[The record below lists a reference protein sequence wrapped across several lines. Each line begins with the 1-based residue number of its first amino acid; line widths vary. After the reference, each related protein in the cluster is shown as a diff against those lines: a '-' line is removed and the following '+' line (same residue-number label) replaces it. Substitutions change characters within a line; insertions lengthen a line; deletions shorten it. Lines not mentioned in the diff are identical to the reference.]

1 MLELVFAAA
10 LIAAPVQD
18 DEEPPC
24 SSYGTDDTLSIGAA
38 VAPAR
43 PGGELSLHANEA
55 LHGMVAVPLKCFSRW
70 TSSDP
75 AVTIDAERG
84 KIVIAPEATPGR
96 DVEITGTVGDR
107 TVRTR
112 FRIAPAEGPVL
123 TGFWSQESVDCHGPV
138 PRDPLRELRFSSDGK
153 FAVTFVPFEVR
164 QDYWGAVEFDPAARR
179 IGFVVERGNT
189 VPTHLM
195 LEGQARV
202 EGENRL
208 FLDGVY
214 FGGLDVPPPAEGCR
228 YVFRKR

>member
-1 MLELVFAAA
+1 MLELFFAAA
-10 LIAAPVQD
+10 LIAVPAGQ

-24 SSYGTDDTLSIGAA
+24 EAYGADDSLSIG
-38 VAPAR
+38 VVIAPGR

-75 AVTIDAERG
+75 AVTVAPERG
-84 KIVIAPEATPGR
+84 KIVIGREATPGT
-96 DVEITGTVGDR
+96 DVEITGTLGER

-112 FRIAPAEGPVL
+112 FRVAPAEGPVL

-138 PRDPLRELRFSSDGK
+138 PSEPLRELRFNSDGG
-153 FAVTFVPFEVR
+153 FGVTFVPFEVR
-164 QDYWGAVEFDPAARR
+164 QDYWGPVEFDQVTGR

-189 VPTHLM
+189 VPADLM
-195 LEGQARV
+195 LKGRARV
-202 EGENRL
+202 ENDNQL
-208 FLDGVY
+208 LIDGVY
-214 FGGLDVPPPAEGCR
+214 FGGLEVPPPAGGCS